1 MTVTTNKAWHFDRSG
16 RALYQE
22 DTTLPDLA
30 SDEILIKNKASGI
43 NPVDWKFI
51 EDDPLNW
58 PKGRIPGV
66 DGAGEVVATGATI
79 DEAMIG
85 QQVTYHQSL
94 QHDGSFAAFT
104 VVKANRVMQLPNN
117 MSFEFAAALPCP
129 MLTAWQAVSKL
140 PPSPGA
146 KVLVAGMGAV
156 NKLTVQFLKR
166 ADYEVHAL
174 SGSLEESEANALGIT
189 SVFRDAEDL
198 PQQYFAVIDAV
209 SADNATKL
217 VSRLQANGH
226 IVCIQGRIE
235 KPVDPAFTR
244 TISYHE
250 VALGALHQYGDEA
263 AWTALMKDGESL
275 LEDIQ
280 AGLIVVDDPVLFP
293 FSEMNHA
300 LSHSKQTKEKTVL
313 DTDG

>member
-1 MTVTTNKAWHFDRSG
+1 MTATKNKAWHFDRAG
-16 RALYQE
+16 RALYKE
-22 DTTLPDLA
+22 ETPLPDLA
-30 SDEILIKNKASGI
+30 PDEILIENKASGI

-66 DGAGEVVATGATI
+66 DGAGEVVATGAEI

-94 QHDGSFAAFT
+94 QQNGSFAAFT
-104 VVKANRVMQLPNN
+104 IVKANRVMQLPHN

-129 MLTAWQAVSKL
+129 MLTAWHAVSKL

-174 SGSLEESEANALGIT
+174 SGSLDEEEASALGIT
-189 SVFRDAEDL
+189 TVHRNKENLSR
-198 PQQYFAVIDAV
+198 QYFAVIDAV
-209 SADNATKL
+209 SADNATEL
-217 VSRLQANGH
+217 VSLLQANGH

-250 VALGALHQYGDEA
+250 VALGALHQYGDEE
-263 AWTALMKDGESL
+263 AWTTLMKDGEAL

-280 AGLIVVDDPVLFP
+280 AGLVTVDDPVLFP

-300 LSHSKQTKEKTVL
+300 LSHSRQTKEKTVL
-313 DTDG
+313 DTAG

>member
-1 MTVTTNKAWHFDRSG
+1 MTATKNKAWHFDRAG

-22 DTTLPDLA
+22 ETPLPDLA
-30 SDEILIKNKASGI
+30 PDEILIENKASGI

-66 DGAGEVVATGATI
+66 DGAGEVVATGAGI

-94 QHDGSFAAFT
+94 QQNGSFAAFT
-104 VVKANRVMQLPNN
+104 IVKANRVMQLPRN

-129 MLTAWQAVSKL
+129 MLTAWHAVSKL

-174 SGSLEESEANALGIT
+174 SGSLDEEEASALGIT
-189 SVFRDAEDL
+189 TVHRNKENLSC
-198 PQQYFAVIDAV
+198 QYFAVIDAV
-209 SADNATKL
+209 SADNATEL
-217 VSRLQANGH
+217 VSLLQANGH

-250 VALGALHQYGDEA
+250 VALGALHQYGDEET
-263 AWTALMKDGESL
+263 WTTLMKDGEAL

-280 AGLIVVDDPVLFP
+280 AGLVTVDDPVLFP

-300 LSHSKQTKEKTVL
+300 LSHSRQTKEKTVL
-313 DTDG
+313 DTAG